1 MYFRSFSAGW
11 QRNVPLLR
19 EVEKEPCL
27 HIHPNRAR
35 ALGIADG
42 DTVRVTSPH
51 GFLLVKAMYYPGIRE
66 DTVMLL
72 HGWWQG
78 CAELGLPDL
87 PLLDGGAN
95 VNLLYSPD
103 MEKSADPLITAM
115 GSQTL
120 VNVARVCPAEKD
132 AS

>member
-1 MYFRSFSAGW
+1 
-11 QRNVPLLR
+11 
-19 EVEKEPCL
+19 
-27 HIHPNRAR
+27 
-35 ALGIADG
+35 
-42 DTVRVTSPH
+42 
-51 GFLLVKAMYYPGIRE
+51 MYYPGIRE

>member
-1 MYFRSFSAGW
+1 M
-11 QRNVPLLR
+11 V
-19 EVEKEPCL
+19 
-27 HIHPNRAR
+27 
-35 ALGIADG
+35 
-42 DTVRVTSPH
+42 TVTSPH
-51 GFLLVKAMYYPGIRE
+51 GSIRARAEYYPGIRE

-78 CAELGLPDL
+78 CSELGLPDL

-103 MEKSADPLITAM
+103 LDRISDPLVTAM

-120 VNVARVCPAEKD
+120 VNV
-132 AS
+132 SGI